1 MHLPPFLRAGLVVC
15 LCAWPGVVTV
25 GGEDARSGLAAWQAA
40 WPVQAPLDIEWL
52 GETEHDGVKVRA
64 LRYTGS
70 IAGGEPQRIYAL
82 YALPP
87 SAGPGQKVPAIVQIH
102 GGGQTCQASN
112 VAWFARR
119 GYACL
124 AFDWGG
130 PRDGRGPETTTVWGS
145 AVSRDYIDRPAGGV
159 GDVFLLHAVLAGR
172 RAIDV
177 LQEQPEVDAGRVAVQ
192 GISWGGLLTWLVG
205 ATEPRVKAVV
215 PVYGVG
221 GLDRGKT
228 GEGEAL
234 RRRGEE
240 WARMWTETFDPR
252 RLSAEVKAPVLFCNG
267 ANDWFGTLSSSE
279 EAMSGVRVDHA
290 RSYAPNR
297 NHSLDRGNVQ
307 AAMDWLD
314 GLLKSDAPPAG
325 ADPGIDLAA
334 SGEGGLMAVV
344 KADGAADVQVLFS
357 RGRRPD
363 VARCW
368 LQVAALRGENGNW
381 TATLPV
387 WRSDEPVSA
396 MAQAFTKDGA
406 AFTSKVFLDVLPN
419 SIAGVREVLAT
430 DAGAVIAPAGDLT
443 AWFGET
449 TTDFPGCFADEG
461 LRRVDIE
468 GRSAVT
474 DAVPSRLNIATR
486 RPADP
491 GVLAGVGHDLV
502 IWTHDLATAEV
513 RLNENSRR
521 LPGVKAWRAQIQPG
535 PGWVQTVLKPA
546 DFAPLDET
554 ASADPVT
561 RPAETLDLSLHGK
574 PVPGGTAGVGEVAW
588 APPGLHSP

>member
-1 MHLPPFLRAGLVVC
+1 MHLPHCLRVWLVMC
-15 LCAWPGVVTV
+15 LSAWPGVVAV
-25 GGEDARSGLAAWQAA
+25 GGEDAKSGLAAWQDA
-40 WPVQAPLDIEWL
+40 WPVKAPLDIEWL

-70 IAGGEPQRIYAL
+70 MAGGEPQRIYAL

-87 SAGPGQKVPAIVQIH
+87 SSGPGQKVPAIVQIH
-102 GGGQTCQASN
+102 GGGQTCETGN

-130 PRDGRGPETTTVWGS
+130 LRDGRSPKKTTVWGS

-159 GDVFLLHAVLAGR
+159 SDVFLLHAVLAAR

-177 LQEQPEVDAGRVAVQ
+177 LHEQPEVDSGRVGVQ

-205 ATEPRVKAVV
+205 ATEPRLKAVV

-221 GLDRGKT
+221 GLDRGT
-228 GEGEAL
+228 IGEGEGL

-240 WARMWTETFDPR
+240 WVRMWTETFDPR
-252 RLSAEVKAPVLFCNG
+252 RLSGEVKAPVLFCNG
-267 ANDWFGTLSSSE
+267 SNDWFGTLTSSE

-314 GLLKSDAPPAG
+314 GLLKSTALPAG
-325 ADPGIDLAA
+325 ADPRIDLAA

-368 LQVAALRGENGNW
+368 LQVAAIQGERGIW

-387 WRSDEPVSA
+387 RRSNEPVSV
-396 MAQAFTKDGA
+396 MAQAFTKNAGV
-406 AFTSKVFLDVLPN
+406 FTSKVFLDVLPN
-419 SIAGVREVLAT
+419 SIAGVREVPAT
-430 DAGAVIAPAGDLT
+430 DAGPVIAPAGDLT

-461 LRRVDIE
+461 LRRVDIG
-468 GRSAVT
+468 GRTAVT
-474 DAVPSRLNIATR
+474 HAIPSKLNIATR

-491 GVLAGVGHDLV
+491 GVLAGAGRDLV
-502 IWTHDLATAEV
+502 IWTHDLATAKV
-513 RLNENSRR
+513 NLNENSRR

-546 DFAPLDET
+546 DFVPLEET
-554 ASADPVT
+554 ASADPAGQ
-561 RPAETLDLSLHGK
+561 PGETLDLSFHGQG
-574 PVPGGTAGVGEVAW
+574 VPGGIAAVGEVAW
-588 APPGLHSP
+588 ASPPLQSN